1 MTAPAPRWR
10 WSARRPAIVLT
21 ALTIAAAFAVP
32 LLTSDPAA
40 ASAPL
45 RNHAATRGKFI
56 GFAAA
61 AGLLCNN
68 SATCTSGS
76 DPTYRSIAG
85 TEFNQI
91 TAENA
96 MKWDAT
102 EPNQG
107 QFNFTAADGIVAFAQ
122 ANNQQVHGHTL
133 VWHSQTPGW
142 VQGLSATAMRSAMQ
156 NHITQVVGRY
166 ASNPAVVSWDVA
178 NEVIDDNGQMRQ
190 SFWFN
195 TLGQSYI
202 ADAFRFAR
210 AADPNARLCINDY
223 NIDGMGTKSN
233 AYFTLVQSLL
243 SQGVPIDCIGF
254 QGHLAVQFGFPS
266 QVQQNLQR
274 FANLGLEVRITE
286 LDVRIPLPS
295 DANEITTQNTYYTN
309 MVNACLA
316 VTACTGV
323 TVWGIDDGHSWV
335 PETFPGQGE
344 ALLWTSGYQQKPAYT
359 AVHNALAAST
369 GDTTPPSTPGTPV
382 ASNVTSSGATLNWTA
397 STDTGGSG
405 LAGYNVYREQGATD
419 PILATPTGNSA
430 TLTGLTANTQYQV
443 YVRARDGAGN
453 LSNPSAT
460 VTFTTTGG
468 GTGGCTVAYTITNQ
482 WGAGFQGEIRV
493 TNNGSTALSPW
504 TLAFAFTNGQAI
516 TQMWGGVPSPAS
528 GNVSVTPPAD
538 WNRSIGANGGSI
550 TIGFLANWSGTN
562 SEPSAFTLSGTAC
575 TVV

>member
-1 MTAPAPRWR
+1 
-10 WSARRPAIVLT
+10 
-21 ALTIAAAFAVP
+21 
-32 LLTSDPAA
+32 
-40 ASAPL
+40 
-45 RNHAATRGKFI
+45 
-56 GFAAA
+56 
-61 AGLLCNN
+61 
-68 SATCTSGS
+68 
-76 DPTYRSIAG
+76 
-85 TEFNQI
+85 
-91 TAENA
+91 
-96 MKWDAT
+96 
-102 EPNQG
+102 
-107 QFNFTAADGIVAFAQ
+107 
-122 ANNQQVHGHTL
+122 
-133 VWHSQTPGW
+133 
-142 VQGLSATAMRSAMQ
+142 
-156 NHITQVVGRY
+156 
-166 ASNPAVVSWDVA
+166 
-178 NEVIDDNGQMRQ
+178 
-190 SFWFN
+190 
-195 TLGQSYI
+195 
-202 ADAFRFAR
+202 
-210 AADPNARLCINDY
+210 
-223 NIDGMGTKSN
+223 
-233 AYFTLVQSLL
+233 
-243 SQGVPIDCIGF
+243 
-254 QGHLAVQFGFPS
+254 
-266 QVQQNLQR
+266 
-274 FANLGLEVRITE
+274 
-286 LDVRIPLPS
+286 
-295 DANEITTQNTYYTN
+295 
-309 MVNACLA
+309 
-316 VTACTGV
+316 
-323 TVWGIDDGHSWV
+323 VWGIDDGHSWV

-369 GDTTPPSTPGTPV
+369 GDTTPPSVPGTPV
-382 ASNVTSSGATLNWTA
+382 ASGVTSSGATLNWTA